1 VLGTVWMDLVQVT
14 VQTCL
19 ALGTDLIGLVL
30 GTVLLGLVSRTVLMG
45 LVLVYDEWDV

>member
-1 VLGTVWMDLVQVT
+1 MGRVRVGLL
-14 VQTCL
+14 
-19 ALGTDLIGLVL
+19 GLVL